1 MSDWYEDED
10 LWRELEPFLFTEE
23 RLGAAEAEI
32 GLILDLVGRPVRS
45 ALDLC
50 CGPGRHVLA
59 LARRGVEVTGVDRT
73 ALYLE
78 RARERAAAEGLKA
91 EWRLEDMGA
100 HCRPGAYD
108 LALSLFSSFGYF
120 EDEEEDLRVLRNL
133 HESLRPGGVLIM
145 EMVSK
150 EWIARH
156 FQELMCDT
164 LPDGSMLVRRHEI
177 VEGWSRILNRWTVI
191 REGRA
196 RSLEL
201 YIRIFS
207 GAELRDR
214 LLGAGFD
221 AVRLCGGFDGSEYGF
236 DSERLVAV
244 ATRTMPPSG
253 GRGSA

>member
-1 MSDWYEDED
+1 LKGGSLDVSDWYEDEE
-10 LWRELEPFLFTEE
+10 LWRELEPFLFTEQ
-23 RLGAAEAEI
+23 RLGAADEEV
-32 GLILDLVGRPVRS
+32 GQILELAGRPVES

-50 CGPGRHVLA
+50 CGPGRHALA
-59 LARRGVEVTGVDRT
+59 LARRGVAVTGVDRT

-78 RARERAAAEGLKA
+78 RARGRAEAEGLKVD
-91 EWRLEDMGA
+91 WRLEDMVE
-100 HCRPGAYD
+100 HRRPSAYD
-108 LALSLFSSFGYF
+108 LAISLFSSFGYF
-120 EDEEEDLRVLRNL
+120 EDEEDDLRVLRNL
-133 HESLRPGGVLIM
+133 HESLRPGGALVM

-177 VEGWSRILNRWTVI
+177 VEGWSRIRNRWTVI
-191 REGRA
+191 RGDRA

-201 YIRIFS
+201 HIRIFS

-214 LLGAGFD
+214 LLGAGFE
-221 AVRLCGGFDGSEYGF
+221 AVRLCGGFDGGDYGF

-244 ATRTMPPSG
+244 ATR
-253 GRGSA
+253 